1 VKQRLAARL
10 VLSHALVTLVVVGV
24 TGFGLLPQIREY
36 FVDADRRALIVQA
49 QVAADS
55 CDAVCLETASTT
67 ARVAA
72 SALPSAANVA
82 QNQANSADN
91 LNIAPLGAPEAQSQ
105 VSANLGSR
113 IRVIRT
119 TDLGD
124 TYGPQVRAALDGR
137 SSSMQAGQQL
147 YAAVPI
153 RRNGRVLGAI
163 EARGDLRNVDAVLSD
178 LRQKVFIALAIGA
191 LIGVLIGLW
200 RARKIARPVNALT
213 IAANALADGNFA
225 YPLPTAKG
233 NDELA
238 ELTRSFGS
246 MRDRVQHEL
255 AVRNAFVAD
264 ASHELRTPLSA
275 IRGAVEILQD
285 GAAERP
291 EARTKFL
298 NTVKRE
304 TDRLVLLTEGLLT
317 LETSSQNPIDTSQA
331 PSVHLVSLVE
341 TVVAEL
347 QPFAT
352 THDLR
357 LELHVDDDVRNAHC
371 RGSAPRI
378 HQVIVNLLN
387 NAIAYSPAGQPI
399 EIRFALQDEC
409 KHAYSPTGQRAEI
422 RPANHR
428 EHRRAMLNID
438 VVDRGPGIPEADR
451 ERIFE
456 RFVRTD
462 VARSRNSGG
471 AGLGL
476 PIARAIAEA
485 HGGTISM
492 HSGADGVGNIARL
505 ALPVVP

>member
-1 VKQRLAARL
+1 MKQRLAARL
-10 VLSHALVTLVVVGV
+10 VISHALVTLVVVGV
-24 TGFGLLPQIREY
+24 TGFGLLPQIRKY
-36 FVDADRRALIVQA
+36 FVDADRRALVVQA

-72 SALPSAANVA
+72 SSLPSAANVT
-82 QNQANSADN
+82 QNQVNGPGN
-91 LNIAPLGAPEAQSQ
+91 LNIAPPGTPQSQQSQ
-105 VSANLGSR
+105 VSADLGSR
-113 IRVIRT
+113 IRVIRP
-119 TDLGD
+119 TDAVDSYSSLVSD
-124 TYGPQVRAALDGR
+124 ALAGR
-137 SSSMQAGQQL
+137 TASMQVQQQL
-147 YAAVPI
+147 FAAVPI
-153 RRNGRVLGAI
+153 RGDGKVLGAI
-163 EARGDLRNVDAVLSD
+163 EARSDLRNVDAVLSD
-178 LRQKVFIALAIGA
+178 LRRKVFVALAIGA

-200 RARKIARPVNALT
+200 RARKIAKPVNALT
-213 IAANALADGNFA
+213 VAANALAEGNFA

-304 TDRLVLLTEGLLT
+304 TDRLVSLTEGLLT
-317 LETSSQNPIDTSQA
+317 LETASQSPLDLTHA
-331 PSVHLVSLVE
+331 PPVDVLLLVE
-341 TVVAEL
+341 AVVAEL
-347 QPFAT
+347 TPLAAT
-352 THDLR
+352 HGLKLQVHATN
-357 LELHVDDDVRNAHC
+357 DVRNVQC
-371 RGSAPRI
+371 RGFEPRL
-378 HQVIVNLLN
+378 HQVIANLLN
-387 NAIAYSPAGQPI
+387 NAIAYSPAGEPI
-399 EIRFALQDEC
+399 EIRLAIQPSQL
-409 KHAYSPTGQRAEI
+409 HPLLTV
-422 RPANHR
+422 
-428 EHRRAMLNID
+428 D
-438 VVDRGPGIPEADR
+438 VIDRGPGIPEADR
-451 ERIFE
+451 TRIFE

-462 VARSRNSGG
+462 AARSRNNGG

-476 PIARAIAEA
+476 PIAKAIATA

-492 HSGADGVGNIARL
+492 HSGLDGVGNIAQL
-505 ALPVVP
+505 TLPVGAATGLQALEV